1 MPTIDGEDVVIG
13 DLYTAKFKGAAFF
26 SKAEGQMEVPDV
38 AIADCQ
44 QRTLIQ
50 NQKLLERLQASD
62 STGLGDAVV
71 NAQAYVNS
79 ASTPESDS
87 SGDSLELVIIVA
99 IAIACVA
106 FLFLIFA
113 IFWAWRYDK
122 RNRRAFLAENRKST
136 TDETFDADKSPESK
150 EKPKTKVSK
159 KAPSVPAYPSVIGGE
174 SQGDGGG
181 YPESVI
187 SEDIQSSLSQ
197 YYTGGAAGNYNYT
210 NGRLQDAAS
219 VSSMESYGY
228 SLDGYTPSLITP
240 KHGKSLPTEP
250 ANTEAW
256 ADTKD
261 MLRSDESGSD
271 WGISTDYVNTV
282 KPATYVTPRDA
293 IGDIDMDEK
302 EVPPPTDMENM
313 SMMEST
319 MADESAIH
327 TTVDMR

>member
-1 MPTIDGEDVVIG
+1 MLIG
-13 DLYTAKFKGAAFF
+13 DLYTAKFKGAALF
-26 SKAEGQMEVPDV
+26 SKEEGQMDVPEI
-38 AIADCQ
+38 AIEDCQ

-62 STGLGDAVV
+62 STGLGTAVV
-71 NAQAYVNS
+71 NAQAYV
-79 ASTPESDS
+79 TSDS
-87 SGDSLELVIIVA
+87 GSSSSTSGDSLEVVIIVA

-106 FLFLIFA
+106 FLFLLFA

-136 TDETFDADKSPESK
+136 ADETFDANNSPESK
-150 EKPKTKVSK
+150 EKPTAKVSK
-159 KAPSVPAYPSVIGGE
+159 KAPVLPAYPSVIGGE
-174 SQGDGGG
+174 SQADGGV

-228 SLDGYTPSLITP
+228 SLDGYTPSLVTP
-240 KHGKSLPTEP
+240 MPAGKRLPTEP

-261 MLRSDESGSD
+261 MLRTDESGSD
-271 WGISTDYVNTV
+271 WGISTDYLHSA
-282 KPATYVTPRDA
+282 KPAATHVTPRDA
-293 IGDIDMDEK
+293 PGDIDMDEK
-302 EVPPPTDMENM
+302 EVPPPTDAENM
-313 SMMEST
+313 SMMAST
-319 MADESAIH
+319 IADESAIH
-327 TTVDMR
+327 TTIDMR